1 MIYQSTEYVKDPLC
15 SVFIFTYNQEK
26 LISQTIES
34 ILEQQTDFP
43 FEIII
48 AEDCGTD
55 KTKEICIRF
64 QKEYPEQIKVI
75 AMDEN
80 VGMMRNYH
88 ENLYIHARGKYVA
101 QCAGDDYWCD
111 TLKLQKQVE
120 FLKNNLNY
128 GLIHSSVCVLDVD
141 SSSQKEMIKFDL
153 DEGLNE
159 YFFENKTAALTAC
172 FRLDIFKQYCDE
184 INPLKQNWH
193 SEDYP
198 MWLYFSG
205 HTKIKVLEE
214 VTAVYRVYADSLSR
228 PKDLDKFLFRIKT
241 RLKFRKF
248 YLNYYKMDKAFCNDI
263 IYLTYMEAQYWAGR
277 AKDKEYC
284 REIGVFYKAQ
294 GYVALSLFM
303 RIYEYLPVSF
313 PLVSL
318 FERFLIKYNLIKV
331 KKFINKSYTYNIIK

>member
-1 MIYQSTEYVKDPLC
+1 MIYQSPKYVEKPLC

-34 ILEQQTDFP
+34 ILEQQTDFL

-48 AEDCGTD
+48 AEDCSTD
-55 KTKEICIRF
+55 KTKEICIGF
-64 QKEYPEQIKVI
+64 QKEYPAKIKVI
-75 AMDEN
+75 AMDKN

-88 ENLYIHARGKYVA
+88 ENLLNHAKGKYVA

-111 TLKLQKQVE
+111 KLKLQKQVE
-120 FLKNNLNY
+120 FLESNPYY
-128 GLIHSSVCVLDVD
+128 GLVHTSVCVLDVD
-141 SSSQKEMIKFDL
+141 SDSKREMIKFDL
-153 DEGLNE
+153 DEGLNDF
-159 YFFENKTAALTAC
+159 FFENKTAALTAC
-172 FRLDIFKQYCDE
+172 FRLNIFKQYCDE
-184 INPLKQNWH
+184 IKPLKQNWH

-198 MWLYFSG
+198 MWLYFAG
-205 HTKIKVLEE
+205 HTKIKVMEE

-248 YLNYYKMDKAFCNDI
+248 YLNYYKMDESFCDDI
-263 IYLTYMEAQYWAGR
+263 TYLTYMEAQYWAGR

-284 REIGVFYKAQ
+284 REIGLFYKAH
-294 GYVALSLFM
+294 GFTILSLFM
-303 RIYEYLPVSF
+303 RIYEYFPLSF

-318 FERFLIKYNLIKV
+318 FERGLIKFNLIKV
-331 KKFINKSYTYNIIK
+331 KKFTNKSYIYNKIK